1 MDENIMAMFHQNMY
15 NIHAQIAMLHQLIAQ
30 ENHKMYMH
38 HMGQHMNGNNINGN
52 GHLNNGNGNGFPP
65 HMNGNGYPNSMQQMP
80 PMFQNPMNGFPFPMG
95 MPMQG
100 NGE

>member
-1 MDENIMAMFHQNMY
+1 MDDNLMAMFHQNMY

-30 ENHKMYMH
+30 ENQKMYMH
-38 HMGQHMNGNNINGN
+38 HMGQHMNGNNM
-52 GHLNNGNGNGFPP
+52 NGNGFP
-65 HMNGNGYPNSMQQMP
+65 NNMQQMP

-95 MPMQG
+95 MPMNG